1 MRVLNVMGRG
11 SPEMRGLIFVGA
23 ACCVLAACGS
33 ETPAA
38 PADAPAP
45 GTVVMPENDDPAETP
60 AAAIDCKDI
69 ETVLAAAAEPVPFT
83 SLRSGDAGPDAFT
96 TSIAPAGARQ
106 CRIDK
111 IAGSGAMPAVHA
123 LTCTLFSSGTA
134 DREKNGELAKTA
146 FDGARAQFTACLPA
160 DWTARDGTSGE
171 VGANE
176 AMIYESKADAQRAMT
191 ASSYTYPVQL
201 RKQWVEEASAGKTP
215 GWHVTLDFQ
224 KDVR

>member
-1 MRVLNVMGRG
+1 
-11 SPEMRGLIFVGA
+11 MRGLIIVGV

-45 GTVVMPENDDPAETP
+45 EAVVMPENDDPTETP
-60 AAAIDCKDI
+60 PAAVDCKDI
-69 ETVLAAAAEPVPFT
+69 QSVIAAAAEPVPFT
-83 SLRSGDAGPDAFT
+83 SLRAGEAGPETFA
-96 TSIAPAGARQ
+96 TSIAPAGAKQ
-106 CRIDK
+106 CQIGR
-111 IAGSGAMPAVHA
+111 IAGSGAMPTIHVVN
-123 LTCTLFSSGTA
+123 CTLFTSGTA
-134 DREKNGELAKTA
+134 DREKNGELARTA
-146 FDGARAQFTACLPA
+146 FDAARAQFTACLPA

-171 VGANE
+171 AGANE

-224 KDVR
+224 KDAR